1 MKNSVC
7 EIKMAIF
14 DRKKVALV
22 RQNDGKAFR
31 KMLLLDK
38 RPLHILCGKSEIRKY
53 ARIYTQ
59 FITREHDFV
68 FELDDYEISLLV
80 EENIIK
86 NMHNDVLYVVEVI
99 RFSEELHNMLDD
111 LARMYN
117 VSIVVRI
124 G

>member
-1 MKNSVC
+1 MT
-7 EIKMAIF
+7 IF
-14 DRKKVALV
+14 DKKKAALV

-31 KMLLLDK
+31 KMLRLDG
-38 RPLHILCGKSEIRKY
+38 RPLHILCGKSELRKY
-53 ARIYTQ
+53 ARVYTQ
-59 FITREHDFV
+59 FITREHDFI
-68 FELDDYEISLLV
+68 FELNDYEISLLV

-99 RFSEELHNMLDD
+99 RFSEELHEILDD
-111 LARMYN
+111 LACMYN